1 MSELRTLMAAGLLA
15 GGVAAAVSAVTVR
28 MATDSA
34 PRIASVRLGEL
45 AADYATQAART
56 DASPEATASAV
67 RAWAHRLEDALA
79 QVAARHRVVLLPARA
94 VAAGAHD
101 LTAEVEAVLAKTA
114 GRSDPATVEPEA
126 RP

>member
-1 MSELRTLMAAGLLA
+1 MSELRTLMAAVLLA
-15 GGVAAAVSAVTVR
+15 GGVAAAVSAVMVR
-28 MATDSA
+28 TAIDSA

-56 DASPEATASAV
+56 DASPEATARAV
-67 RAWAHRLEDALA
+67 RAWAYGLEDALA

-101 LTAEVEAVLAKTA
+101 LTQEVEAAMAKSVA
-114 GRSDPATVEPEA
+114 EPATAETEP